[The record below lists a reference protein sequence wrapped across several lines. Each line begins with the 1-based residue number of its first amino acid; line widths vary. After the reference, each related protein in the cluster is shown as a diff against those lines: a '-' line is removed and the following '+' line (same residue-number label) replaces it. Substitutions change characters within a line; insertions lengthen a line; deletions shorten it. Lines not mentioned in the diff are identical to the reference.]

1 MLTTLILSEG
11 KKLRCEN
18 IFHLSHIHILYIIC
32 FILQYHNYYA
42 DHTWIVWQ
50 SFVEAW
56 TREVC
61 GTFPGAWNNSSAWV
75 HQLQEALGPVQQC
88 GQSWFLLSDLSRG
101 GSCQVPSKYCTY
113 IRILL
118 NFDLGQVH
126 EQFWSRSFFCSKS
139 GQGQPR
145 KFS

>member
-1 MLTTLILSEG
+1 MWKHFSFVIT
-11 KKLRCEN
+11 
-18 IFHLSHIHILYIIC
+18 
-32 FILQYHNYYA
+32 LQYHNYYA
-42 DHTWIVWQ
+42 DHTRIVWQ

-75 HQLQEALGPVQQC
+75 YQLQEALGPVQQC

-113 IRILL
+113 IKIVL

-126 EQFWSRSFFCSKS
+126 EQFWSRSFFALNQVKVSPPKFLKPFVIIEVH
-139 GQGQPR
+139 QPFY
-145 KFS
+145 KDTVLPWWE

>member
-1 MLTTLILSEG
+1 MFKQLQPCLLILSER
-11 KKLRCEN
+11 KKN
-18 IFHLSHIHILYIIC
+18 PTKIWKYFSFVIT
-32 FILQYHNYYA
+32 LQYHNYYA
-42 DHTWIVWQ
+42 DHTRIVWQ

-61 GTFPGAWNNSSAWV
+61 GTFPGAGNNSPAWV
-75 HQLQEALGPVQQC
+75 YQLQEALGPVQQC

-118 NFDLGQVH
+118 NFDLGQ
-126 EQFWSRSFFCSKS
+126 QFWSRSFFYSKS
-139 GQGQPR
+139 GQGRPQ